1 MFEDEYIEARK
12 EYLFNEL
19 SKMSKDKLIKMLLK
33 YSGEEYLEAL
43 TSAIK
48 GGMIDV

>member
-1 MFEDEYIEARK
+1 MFEDEYLEARQ
-12 EYLFNEL
+12 EFLFNEL
-19 SKMSKDKLIKMLLK
+19 NKMSKEKLITMLLK